1 LKAVFRIMAGINFVV
16 KMHAS
21 SINSRIFGKSQKK
34 KEVKE
39 IEIEPEEDLSSV
51 EMSLSDKIR
60 AINMSIDVLDWSN
73 FTDINCILDNQLGVF
88 HFNGK
93 PLRGIFA
100 CLLVRGK
107 ELDKLAAKMETVGD
121 NFFPPSEDIVKEV
134 KLILVRVKNTRFCL
148 LREPLCL
155 SKCVVSQGD
164 GEFEGWVEINEIT
177 TKNTYYLQGLDKTD
191 TVTWLK
197 ALQAYSL
204 CVGQWRRRR
213 GALANIVMNGMLKHL

>member
-1 LKAVFRIMAGINFVV
+1 
-16 KMHAS
+16 MHAS
-21 SINSRIFGKSQKK
+21 SIKSCIFGKSQKK
-34 KEVKE
+34 KEVKGGE
-39 IEIEPEEDLSSV
+39 VETIEAEEDLSSYSYV

-93 PLRGIFA
+93 HLRGIFA

-107 ELDKLAAKMETVGD
+107 ELDKLAAKMEAGD
-121 NFFPPSEDIVKEV
+121 MFFPPSEDTVKEV

-177 TKNTYYLQGLDKTD
+177 TKNTYYLQGLDKQD